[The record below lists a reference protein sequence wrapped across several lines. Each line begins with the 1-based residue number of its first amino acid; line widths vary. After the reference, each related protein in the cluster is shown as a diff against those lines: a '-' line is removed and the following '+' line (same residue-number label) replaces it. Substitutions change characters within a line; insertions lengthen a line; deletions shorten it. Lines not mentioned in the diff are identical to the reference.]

1 MLLKPFYSPKPK
13 RLPEAKRMTI
23 AAGFRCSGGVVFGAD
38 TEESFGDMRLRVHK
52 IPVLSDIPGKS
63 TTVIT
68 GACDNGHAMDAFVER
83 IFDAMIAKAPKNNRE
98 VEELLRGV
106 TLKLYAEDFRV
117 YPSDAINVS
126 LLVAVKLQS
135 EQRVEA
141 WSIRSSIV
149 RRMHDKEILGVG
161 GLAQHVLDY
170 LYVPR
175 MPLDEGLLVMAQLLT
190 FAKKRVLSVG
200 GDSYLSSLH
209 DDGSMHEENLTFSP
223 GREGLLDYFLS
234 HSRRL
239 LLATGKKS
247 VTPDQYDEVVKE
259 FVSQLKWYRE
269 YGIS

>member
-1 MLLKPFYSPKPK
+1 MLPKPFHQSKPK
-13 RLPEAKRMTI
+13 RLPEAKRMSI
-23 AAGFRCSGGVVFGAD
+23 AAGFRCFGGIVFGAD

-68 GACDNGHAMDAFVER
+68 GACDNGNVMDAFVER
-83 IFDAMIAKAPKNNRE
+83 IFDAMIAKVPKNNHE
-98 VEELLRGV
+98 VEDLLREV
-106 TLKLYAEDFRV
+106 TLKLYAEDFRL
-117 YPSDAINVS
+117 YPGDAINVS
-126 LLVAVKLQS
+126 LLIAVKLQS
-135 EQRVEA
+135 EQQVEA

-161 GLAQHVLDY
+161 GLAHHVLDY
-170 LYVPR
+170 LYVPQ
-175 MPLDEGLLVMAQLLT
+175 MPLDDGLLVMAQLLT

-223 GREGLLDYFLS
+223 GLEGLFDYFLS
-234 HSRRL
+234 RGRLL
-239 LLATGKKS
+239 LLATGKK
-247 VTPDQYDEVVKE
+247 VLTPEQYGEISRKFIE
-259 FVSQLKWYRE
+259 ELKWYRQ